1 MWEPCM
7 AASTYRRCMHTI
19 LDFVFSKI
27 TADMLA
33 LDDIAAEETF
43 QVFILFFLNFLCK
56 RSTILFSIYLPMKP
70 CKISRSLSEL
80 FIINMAEYWELYF
93 S

>member
-7 AASTYRRCMHTI
+7 AVSTYRRCMHTI
-19 LDFVFSKI
+19 LGFVFSKI

-43 QVFILFFLNFLCK
+43 QVFIFFF
-56 RSTILFSIYLPMKP
+56 
-70 CKISRSLSEL
+70 
-80 FIINMAEYWELYF
+80 
-93 S
+93 